1 MIKTAMIYVLIA
13 VNTICIFLMNQNVDN
28 LYLRAIDIEKDIA
41 VLETR
46 MKVYDSFN

>member
-1 MIKTAMIYVLIA
+1 MIKDVMIYILIA
-13 VNTICIFLMNQNVDN
+13 VNAICIFLMNQNVDN
-28 LYLRAIDIEKDIA
+28 LYLRVIDAEKDIA